1 MPHTIRSARHA
12 RLAQYTGMEHLAG
25 ANCYE
30 CEVCASKQEAYKGIR
45 LKHVPPILTISLN
58 RYT

>member
-1 MPHTIRSARHA
+1 
-12 RLAQYTGMEHLAG
+12 MEHLAG